1 MDICTYS
8 DHRPKARRDF
18 FLRVNTQQPVTNIA
32 KELDSLQK
40 EFNLPSLNSSNSR
53 HVIETLK
60 GNAGLDASSS
70 AGTTIHYRRFS
81 FVSLFFKG

>member
-1 MDICTYS
+1 MSNGYLHIF
-8 DHRPKARRDF
+8 RPQTKGQERF

-60 GNAGLDASSS
+60 
-70 AGTTIHYRRFS
+70 
-81 FVSLFFKG
+81 